1 MKRIISIIIAL
12 MLTAGVALAEAGGGT
27 SFTFATT
34 DIAGNTVTS
43 AEAFAGNKI
52 TMVNLWA
59 TWCPPCVGE
68 LGELAQIHQR
78 LREMDCGVVGILID
92 SDQAGAIGKARF
104 LMEENGIGYPVLV
117 LSEDMY
123 NVLSTVELIPTT
135 FFVDSNG
142 NILGTPIVGALPE
155 EYIPAVQALL

>member
-1 MKRIISIIIAL
+1 
-12 MLTAGVALAEAGGGT
+12 
-27 SFTFATT
+27 
-34 DIAGNTVTS
+34 
-43 AEAFAGNKI
+43 
-52 TMVNLWA
+52 
-59 TWCPPCVGE
+59 
-68 LGELAQIHQR
+68 
-78 LREMDCGVVGILID
+78 MDCGVVGILID
-92 SDQAGAIGKARF
+92 SDQAGAIGKARS

>member
-12 MLTAGVALAEAGGGT
+12 MLTAGAALAEAGGGT

-34 DIAGNTVTS
+34 NLAGDPVTS
-43 AEAFAGNKI
+43 AEVFAGNKI

-68 LGELAQIHQR
+68 LGELAQIHEK
-78 LREMDCGVVGILID
+78 LRQMDCGVVGILLD
-92 SDQAGAIGKARF
+92 ADQEGAIGKARS
-104 LMEENGIGYPVLV
+104 LMEENGVGYPVLA

-123 NVLSTVELIPTT
+123 DVLSTVEAIPTS

-142 NILGTPIVGALPE
+142 NIVGTPIVGAMPE
-155 EYIPAVQALL
+155 EYIPAVKALL